1 MGILNHSFFAWVLA
15 RVAAWAL
22 AIAITLA
29 GTAGHTNAS
38 WSHSAGMQK
47 VEMTSS
53 SVSAD
58 CAGHLGNKLTTQ
70 DKQVACSPSN
80 GCFIFDA
87 VRQVVRSVVFF
98 DANFV
103 LPFASRPDS
112 RKTVP
117 PTPPPNSI
125 MIA

>member
-1 MGILNHSFFAWVLA
+1 MDVLNHSIFRCLLA
-15 RVAAWAL
+15 RVTAWAL
-22 AIAITLA
+22 VIAIIFA
-29 GTAGHTNAS
+29 GIAGHTNAG

-58 CAGHLGNKLTTQ
+58 CAGHFGNKSAAQ
-70 DKQVACSPSN
+70 DKQVACSPSM
-80 GCFIFDA
+80 GFFIFDSA
-87 VRQVVRSVVFF
+87 RQEVRSIVFF

-103 LPFASRPDS
+103 LPFASLPDS
-112 RKTVP
+112 RNTVP

>member
-1 MGILNHSFFAWVLA
+1 MGILNHRFFAWVLA
-15 RVAAWAL
+15 RVTAWAL
-22 AIAITLA
+22 AVAITLA
-29 GTAGHTNAS
+29 GTAGHTNAN
-38 WSHSAGMQK
+38 WSHSAAMQK
-47 VEMTSS
+47 VEITSP

-58 CAGHLGNKLTTQ
+58 CAGHFGNKSITQ
-70 DKQVACSPSN
+70 DKQVACGPSLS
-80 GCFIFDA
+80 CFIFNA
-87 VRQVVRSVVFF
+87 ARQVVRSVVFL

-112 RKTVP
+112 RNTVP